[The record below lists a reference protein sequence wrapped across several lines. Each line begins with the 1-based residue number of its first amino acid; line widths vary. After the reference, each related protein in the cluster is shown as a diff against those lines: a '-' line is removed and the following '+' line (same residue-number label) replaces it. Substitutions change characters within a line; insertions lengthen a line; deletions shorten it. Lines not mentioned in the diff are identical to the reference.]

1 MLTTITLC
9 SGVMA
14 TPIERL
20 TKNDYDLQFGTNV
33 LGHFHLTALLLPALL
48 AAPEPRVINV
58 SSMGHNYPQSGG
70 IHFETLKGPKKGT
83 WFPLLSLGERYKYYG
98 QSKLVRIVANI
109 ALTELTRVQGN
120 ILHANELARRYGDK
134 GLVAISVHPGFVKTD
149 LMRNHSGLTTRIAQM
164 ASITTEQGALTQ
176 LFAANSPDAK
186 NLSGKASHYAYS
198 ERLVR

>member
-1 MLTTITLC
+1 
-9 SGVMA
+9 MA
-14 TPIERL
+14 APVERL
-20 TKNDYDLQFGTNV
+20 TKDDYDLQFGTNV

-58 SSMGHNYPQSGG
+58 SSIGHNYPQSDG

-83 WFPLLSLGERYKYYG
+83 WFSLLLGERYKYYG

-149 LMRNHSGLTTRIAQM
+149 IMRNHIGLATRIAQM
-164 ASITTEQGALTQ
+164 ATITTEQGVLTQ

-186 NLSGKASHYAYS
+186 NLSGKASYYVYS